1 MLNRRILFGISLAGS
16 IVAEVAGTAFAQAT
30 KPIVGISTVTTYSA
44 DARITAVDP
53 AARTVTLAYSN
64 GATAVRKVGPSV
76 ASFAQ
81 AKVGDMV
88 SVSFE
93 DRLTFV
99 LSGPNAKTPRDRDVS
114 VTAAAG
120 TGQSMAG
127 VSADQAIANWWV
139 TGVDPAGGK
148 LSLVN
153 PAGGEVRTFSVTTPE
168 AREQL
173 SRVKTGDYL
182 TAIDS
187 QAAVVSIAP
196 KP

>member
-1 MLNRRILFGISLAGS
+1 MVNRRFLIGASFAGS
-16 IVAEVAGTAFAQAT
+16 MLVVATAGAAFAQS

-53 AARTVTLAYSN
+53 AARTVTLAYTN
-64 GATAVRKVGPSV
+64 GATAVRKVSPSV
-76 ASFAQ
+76 ANFAQ

-88 SVSFE
+88 SIGFE

-120 TGQSMAG
+120 TGTSAAG

-139 TGVDPAGGK
+139 TGVNAAAGAI
-148 LSLVN
+148 SVVN
-153 PAGGEVRTFSVTTPE
+153 PSGGQVRTYSVTTSE
-168 AREQL
+168 GREQL
-173 SRVKTGDYL
+173 PRVKTGDYL

-187 QAAVVSIAP
+187 QVAVVSIAP
-196 KP
+196 K